1 MLRGRS
7 TGRLPPS
14 QLADLQLT
22 YTWKQALM
30 LCVAAGWTCEALLRE
45 SGSFS
50 QNYNH
55 AFLLTHIPGK
65 FWVFRWPGWELTWV
79 YSACVVQLQTG
90 ESSVSVSKDSQTA
103 VGKH

>member
-1 MLRGRS
+1 
-7 TGRLPPS
+7 
-14 QLADLQLT
+14 
-22 YTWKQALM
+22 M

-65 FWVFRWPGWELTWV
+65 FRVFRWPGWELTWV
-79 YSACVVQLQTG
+79 YSACVVQLQTR